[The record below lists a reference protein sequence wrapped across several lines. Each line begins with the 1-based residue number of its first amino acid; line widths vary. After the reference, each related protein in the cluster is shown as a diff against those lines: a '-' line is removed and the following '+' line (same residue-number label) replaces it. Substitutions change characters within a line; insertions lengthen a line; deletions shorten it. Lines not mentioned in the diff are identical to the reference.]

1 MRYRTLLRKG
11 IKGITPGDETHNRM
25 VTASKISAT
34 AIPSRSPY
42 ESYFSL
48 WHKMA
53 GTLPWGI
60 DSEADQLVMGNM
72 QEPIIADWFAY
83 KHPEFNVRDPK
94 SRVWIAP
101 EHSLIGATPDRIIEQ
116 GGDVVALLEIK
127 HSRSD
132 GWGKPGTE
140 EIPDHYY
147 DQVQLQM
154 HCTGVHKTYVQ
165 ALVYGTPKEYMV
177 QYAPE
182 HAEAL
187 INGALSFLEA
197 LAVGEQP
204 NITDPEHLATY
215 EAVRALH
222 DNVQDEQV
230 ELPANIA
237 VAYLGACE
245 HLETAKKEQAAAKTI
260 LLDAMGD
267 SALATCAGHLI
278 AKRSQNKNGVISLTN
293 HKSRPKA
300 AVLREETRPKNN
312 PFHVVEQKAA

>member
-1 MRYRTLLRKG
+1 MKYQTLLRKG
-11 IKGITPGDETHNRM
+11 IKGITPGDPTHNLM

-42 ESYFSL
+42 DSYFSL

-53 GTLPWGI
+53 GNLPWDV
-60 DSEADQLVMGNM
+60 DSEADQLVMGHM
-72 QEPIIADWFAY
+72 QEPVIADWFAY

-94 SRVWIAP
+94 SRLWLAP
-101 EHSLIGATPDRIIEQ
+101 ENELIGATPDRIIEQ
-116 GGDVVALLEIK
+116 GGEAVALLEIK

-132 GWGKPGTE
+132 AWGMPGTE

-154 HCTGVHKTYVQ
+154 HCTGIHKAYVQ
-165 ALVYGTPKEYMV
+165 AVVYGTPKEYVV
-177 QYAPE
+177 QYSPE

-187 INGALSFLEA
+187 IAGAQSFLKALEA
-197 LAVGEQP
+197 GEQP
-204 NITDPEHLATY
+204 KISDPEHLATY
-215 EAVRALH
+215 DAVRALH
-222 DNVQDEQV
+222 DAVEDEQV
-230 ELPANIA
+230 ELPADIA

-267 SALATCAGHLI
+267 AALATCAGHLI
-278 AKRSQNKNGVISLTN
+278 ATRTQSKAGVISLRN
-293 HKSRPKA
+293 HKSRPT
-300 AVLREETRPKNN
+300 AVALREETRPKNN
-312 PFHVVEQKAA
+312 PFHLVGQKAA